1 MNPVA
6 MNRAPHPVYPPLSE
20 LIALEAAAS
29 GLSFGANQPISSV
42 LAGPHGSRLRGRGL
56 DFAELRRYVAG
67 DDLRRLDLRASL
79 RYGKPFVRSYSEERD
94 RPAIVV
100 VDQRM
105 SMYFGS
111 VRAFKCAVAAR
122 LAAIAAWIAYRAG
135 DRVGGLVFDDA
146 GVRAFKPLRSRDRVC
161 ALLAEVARANADLS
175 ASRPDAPATEGLNR
189 ALRGALLTAP
199 HDCLVCVISDFA
211 GADEQTLRTLR
222 LLAAHNDV
230 LAMLVFDPMAQ
241 QLPQRG
247 RMVVT
252 QGELQLEVAVG
263 SQRQREP
270 LAHFFSDRLRQVAD
284 LLRRSRVPLLSIDT
298 AQEELPQLRRE
309 LGKQAT
315 MQAAPPRQGAP
326 G

>member
-1 MNPVA
+1 
-6 MNRAPHPVYPPLSE
+6 MNRTPHPVHPPLSE
-20 LIALEAAAS
+20 LIALEAAVN
-29 GLSFGANQPISSV
+29 GLSFLATQPLSSV

-79 RYGKPFVRSYSEERD
+79 RYGKPFVRSYTEERD
-94 RPAIVV
+94 RPAMIV

-122 LAAIAAWIAYRAG
+122 LAAIAAWIAYRGG

-146 GVRAFKPLRSRDRVC
+146 GVRAFKPLRSRDRVR
-161 ALLAEVARANADLS
+161 ALLAEVARANANLS
-175 ASRPDAPATEGLNR
+175 AAQPDLPASQGLNR
-189 ALRGALLTAP
+189 ALRGALLNAP

-211 GADEQTLRTLR
+211 GADEETLRTLR

-241 QLPQRG
+241 QLPRSG
-247 RMVVT
+247 RLVVT

-263 SQRQREP
+263 RQREREP
-270 LAHFFSDRLRQVAD
+270 LARFFSDRLRQVAE

-298 AQEELPQLRRE
+298 EQEELPQLRRE
-309 LGKQAT
+309 LDKQVTASAT
-315 MQAAPPRQGAP
+315 PQPQGAR

>member
-1 MNPVA
+1 
-6 MNRAPHPVYPPLSE
+6 MNRTPHPVHPPLSE
-20 LIALEAAAS
+20 LIALEAAVS
-29 GLSFGANQPISSV
+29 GLSFLATQPLSSV

-79 RYGKPFVRSYSEERD
+79 RYGKPFVRSYTEERD
-94 RPAIVV
+94 RPAMIV

-122 LAAIAAWIAYRAG
+122 LAAIAAWIAYRGG

-146 GVRAFKPLRSRDRVC
+146 GVRAFKPLRSRDRVR
-161 ALLAEVARANADLS
+161 ALLAEVARANANLS
-175 ASRPDAPATEGLNR
+175 AAQPDLPASQGLNR
-189 ALRGALLTAP
+189 ALRGALLNAP

-211 GADEQTLRTLR
+211 GADEETLRTLR

-241 QLPQRG
+241 QLPRSG
-247 RMVVT
+247 RLVVT

-263 SQRQREP
+263 RQREREP
-270 LAHFFSDRLRQVAD
+270 LARFFSDRLR
-284 LLRRSRVPLLSIDT
+284 
-298 AQEELPQLRRE
+298 
-309 LGKQAT
+309 
-315 MQAAPPRQGAP
+315 
-326 G
+326 